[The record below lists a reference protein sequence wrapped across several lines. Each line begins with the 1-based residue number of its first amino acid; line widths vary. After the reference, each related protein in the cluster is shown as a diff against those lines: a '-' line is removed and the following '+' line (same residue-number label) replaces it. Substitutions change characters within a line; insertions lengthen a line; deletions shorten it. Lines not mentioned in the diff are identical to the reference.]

1 MKINSW
7 LDLILLIVGAINK
20 YIFVDTI
27 LIRRMLGIHLWLLKM
42 ERGKAA
48 YGILMVTML
57 LIKTKDQRV
66 I

>member
-1 MKINSW
+1 
-7 LDLILLIVGAINK
+7 
-20 YIFVDTI
+20 
-27 LIRRMLGIHLWLLKM
+27 MLGIHLWLLKM